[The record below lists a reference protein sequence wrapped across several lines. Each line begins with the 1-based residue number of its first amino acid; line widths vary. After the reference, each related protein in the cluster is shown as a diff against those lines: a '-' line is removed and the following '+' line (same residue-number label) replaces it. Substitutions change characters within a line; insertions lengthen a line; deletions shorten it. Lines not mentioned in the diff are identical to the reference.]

1 MEDWKRK
8 RVQKRHVPEIWI
20 REIIVWVHMECK
32 SRHPKR
38 AQLCKWLFFFGRIT
52 CSHTSHHLCPSDR
65 VSFEDLTETSLS
77 CLVEHEEVE
86 EQVVVWAGLVN
97 TGKHSK
103 HIEILHLPA
112 EMTSLQL
119 LKVAKLNTNMVSDM
133 KIISSS
139 TLETNIFRMKIFG
152 SNWHLHNHQ
161 VHQIAQFAAP
171 TIVLQLQQ
179 VSCHNPAVEPIELQ
193 QEDPGD
199 CS

>member
-20 REIIVWVHMECK
+20 REIISLSAYGMQITPSK
-32 SRHPKR
+32 KGTTLQMAP
-38 AQLCKWLFFFGRIT
+38 FFFGRIT

-179 VSCHNPAVEPIELQ
+179 VSCHNPAVEPT
-193 QEDPGD
+193 
-199 CS
+199 